1 MSAPRKPASAV
12 SDAVTRAATHQVSRR
27 TLVKGAAGLGAAA
40 AASSVFSVPT
50 IVGQEKTPVV
60 FWTTFSADGLAN
72 VTAIVD
78 AFNAQSPDV
87 AVTIEQ
93 LPPAEVSDSSKLL
106 TAVRGG
112 TGPDIYHL
120 DRFIVA
126 ERAGQGA
133 LQDLTPLCEANGIDP
148 SLSDWVSFAAA
159 EALFNGAPYALP
171 FDTDLRGVYY
181 NRTLAA
187 AHGVDISRM
196 DPENGPITWDAFFE
210 LAAQFDVTD
219 ANGNFT
225 QMGFVPQFGQS
236 SPYTYGYSFGGNFMD
251 WENCQVTPD
260 DPGVVAGG
268 QLVYDY
274 NQSKGPD
281 KVQAF
286 IQAATVVGAPPTES
300 PFNQGRLAF
309 LLSGD
314 WELQSIPRYN
324 PDMDF
329 GITYIPVPEEGAD
342 PSTWAGGWST
352 VIPQGAKQPEAAFQ
366 FMRFICGAEGQRM
379 YTISSAHTPTL
390 RSTFQ
395 DPSIF
400 SEKHRFF
407 IENLLNVTRTRPPL
421 PVGAKYWDEL
431 QSAQEK
437 IALNLEDPA
446 TAFATV
452 KANTQPLMGGF
463 CPLTAPPAT
472 DPIVVDFSG
481 LQATPGASPAASPV
495 ASPAATPA
503 T

>member
-1 MSAPRKPASAV
+1 MSEELKRKVAQLGAKE
-12 SDAVTRAATHQVSRR
+12 VSRR
-27 TLVKGAAGLGAAA
+27 RVLMGAAGLGAAA
-40 AASSVFSVPT
+40 ASSVFAVPN
-50 IVGQEKTPVV
+50 VVSQEKTPVV

-78 AFNAQSPDV
+78 AFNAQSADV
-87 AVTIEQ
+87 AVEIVQ
-93 LPPAEVSDSSKLL
+93 LPPAEVSDSSRLL

-112 TGPDIYHL
+112 EGPDVYHL

-126 ERAGQGA
+126 ERAANGA
-133 LQDLTPLCEANGIDP
+133 LQDLTPLCEANGVDP

-159 EALFNGAPYALP
+159 EALYNGAPYALP

-181 NRTLAA
+181 NRTLAE
-187 AHGVDISRM
+187 AHGVDVSAM
-196 DPENGPITWDAFFE
+196 DPANGPITWDAFNE

-225 QMGFVPQFGQS
+225 QMGFVPQFAQS
-236 SPYTYGYSFGGNFMD
+236 SPYTYGFSFGGTFMD

-260 DPGVVAGG
+260 NEGVIAGG
-268 QLVYDY
+268 QYVYDY
-274 NQSKGPD
+274 NAAKGPD

-286 IQAATVVGAPPTES
+286 IQAATVTGAPPTES

-314 WELQSIPRYN
+314 WEIQSIPKYN

-329 GITYIPVPEEGAD
+329 GITYIPVPQEGAE
-342 PSTWAGGWST
+342 PATWAGGWST
-352 VIPQGAKQPEAAFQ
+352 VIPQGAKQPEAAFK
-366 FMRFICGAEGQRM
+366 FMQFICGAEGQKM

-390 RSTFQ
+390 RSAFS

-407 IENLLNVTRTRPPL
+407 IENLLNVTQTRPPL

-431 QSAQEK
+431 EAAQDK
-437 IALNLEDPA
+437 ISLNQEDPA

-452 KANTQPLMGGF
+452 KENTQPLLDPF
-463 CPLTAPPAT
+463 CAVAAPPEPEDIT
-472 DPIVVDFSG
+472 IDFGPSQG
-481 LQATPGASPAASPV
+481 TPAATPGA
-495 ASPAATPA
+495 
-503 T
+503 

>member
-1 MSAPRKPASAV
+1 MPATRKPASTTDV
-12 SDAVTRAATHQVSRR
+12 ISRAATHQVSRR

-40 AASSVFSVPT
+40 ASSVYAVPN
-50 IVGQEKTPVV
+50 VLGQEKTPVV

-78 AFNAQSPDV
+78 AFNAQSADV
-87 AVTIEQ
+87 AVEIVQ

-126 ERAGQGA
+126 ERAAQGA
-133 LQDLTPLCEANGIDP
+133 LQDLTQLCNDNGIDP
-148 SLSDWVSFAAA
+148 SLADWVSFAAA
-159 EALFNGAPYALP
+159 EALYNGAPYALP

-181 NRTLAA
+181 NNTLAA

-196 DPENGPITWDAFFE
+196 DPENGPITWDAFTE

-225 QMGFVPQFGQS
+225 QMGFVPQFAQS
-236 SPYTYGYSFGGNFMD
+236 SPYTYGYSFGGTFMD
-251 WENCQVTPD
+251 YDNCQVTPD
-260 DPGVVAGG
+260 NEAVVAGETF
-268 QLVYDY
+268 VYDY
-274 NQSKGPD
+274 NAAKGPD

-314 WELQSIPRYN
+314 WEIQSIPKYN
-324 PDMDF
+324 PEMDF
-329 GITYIPVPEEGAD
+329 GITYIPVPSEGAE

-366 FMRFICGAEGQRM
+366 FMQFICGAEGQRM
-379 YTISSAHTPTL
+379 YTLSSAHTPTL
-390 RSTFQ
+390 RSVFS

-407 IENLLNVTRTRPPL
+407 IENLLNVTQTRPPL

-431 QSAQEK
+431 EAAQDA
-437 IALNLEDPA
+437 IALNQVDAA
-446 TAFATV
+446 TAMAAV
-452 KANTQPLMGGF
+452 KANTQPLMDAF
-463 CPLTAPPAT
+463 CPLTAPPET
-472 DPIVVDFSG
+472 EPITVDFSG
-481 LQATPGASPAASPV
+481 VQASPG

-503 T
+503 ATPAP